1 MADRQRPGGGGGQDP
16 GQDENVPQ
24 RHAMVSSRR
33 PTCPLAPHLPEV
45 RPLGR
50 HVATLQSPQPDSRI
64 TQTQRRRKE
73 ITPVGSLTVAI
84 AARTLDLLNQV
95 TTFHPAGTSTE
106 MVSHMAPPGAS
117 FLALSRYASNSTST
131 ASLMFAPASSRSR
144 P

>member
-1 MADRQRPGGGGGQDP
+1 MADRKRPGGGGGQDP

-33 PTCPLAPHLPEV
+33 PTCPLASHLPEV

-73 ITPVGSLTVAI
+73 ITPEEG
-84 AARTLDLLNQV
+84 R
-95 TTFHPAGTSTE
+95 
-106 MVSHMAPPGAS
+106 S
-117 FLALSRYASNSTST
+117 FFNWTCSSISSASTS
-131 ASLMFAPASSRSR
+131 FF
-144 P
+144 